1 VLTPL
6 LDISVTPIEIHVNA
20 TPAKLEYDNTLQPIA
35 KVHTTNA
42 TLSMQTTAPEM
53 RIDTYEARKSIG
65 LENSGDFARD
75 IGQRGMQALSKRIGE
90 IVQDGNQMADTA
102 NGVRVADIIRQK
114 MLEQP
119 ELVTTFLPTGGAD
132 VSFQAGDLKMQVQ
145 PGDINCDWG
154 KMGCEQHYTPATMEF
169 EVVQRPEIHFEYL
182 GRPAYVPPSADPEYE
197 AEE

>member
-1 VLTPL
+1 MIMSFANPL
-6 LDISVTPIEIHVNA
+6 GVGQDVI
-20 TPAKLEYDNTLQPIA
+20 QF
-35 KVHTTNA
+35 
-42 TLSMQTTAPEM
+42 
-53 RIDTYEARKSIG
+53 R
-65 LENSGDFARD
+65 DF
-75 IGQRGMQALSKRIGE
+75 
-90 IVQDGNQMADTA
+90 
-102 NGVRVADIIRQK
+102 VR
-114 MLEQP
+114 
-119 ELVTTFLPTGGAD
+119 TGGAD